1 MTATEQGKWRV
12 TVENSSIIE
21 MGAQEELIGTYTHE
35 FDSLD
40 AALEFAWEK
49 YKTLHHK
56 VTVEAPDGIMSEE
69 ELVRRYCAARSK

>member
-1 MTATEQGKWRV
+1 MTETGQGKWRV
-12 TVENSSIIE
+12 TVQDKSTIE
-21 MGAQEELIGTYTHE
+21 MGAQEELLGPVMDE

-49 YKTLHHK
+49 YKALHYK
-56 VTVEAPDGIMSEE
+56 VTVEGPDGVMSEE

>member
-1 MTATEQGKWRV
+1 MTETGQGKWRV
-12 TVENSSIIE
+12 TVQDKSTIE
-21 MGAQEELIGTYTHE
+21 MGAQEELLGPVMDE

-49 YKTLHHK
+49 YKILHHK